1 MPEVEGISISFI
13 TVLLA
18 LFSAGVGIWFIKT
31 SRYILPRQGYLDPAI
46 TPTMAILLI
55 ISMVVLGVLGSLWGI
70 SQVPDGQIETLESVG
85 KVMGPALLAQIPV
98 LLAYAMLR
106 KRCGSRHI
114 LPVSVTGFLV
124 FVPLAITIATLFHEF
139 FSKIGLE
146 PSTILGHKTLL
157 MLSQSQFDRSA
168 WIVIICSTVGAGITE
183 EVLYRGLLLPTFAA
197 VFKGKTAW
205 GAIVATSVVFALVHS
220 EVATYSAMAGLF
232 ILSLGLCWAR
242 VKSGGVLAPIAIH
255 VLFNAMNIAIVY
267 STNL

>member
-1 MPEVEGISISFI
+1 MFASVAKGNDVMPEVEGISISFI

-124 FVPLAITIATLFHEF
+124 FVPLAITIAT
-139 FSKIGLE
+139 
-146 PSTILGHKTLL
+146 
-157 MLSQSQFDRSA
+157 
-168 WIVIICSTVGAGITE
+168 
-183 EVLYRGLLLPTFAA
+183 
-197 VFKGKTAW
+197 
-205 GAIVATSVVFALVHS
+205 
-220 EVATYSAMAGLF
+220 
-232 ILSLGLCWAR
+232 
-242 VKSGGVLAPIAIH
+242 
-255 VLFNAMNIAIVY
+255 
-267 STNL
+267 